1 LVGLS
6 ALRSAGFVLSFA
18 IGDGLI
24 HYILV
29 HHDKGTR
36 SGVPAID
43 AYTGTH
49 HLLIGAYEY
58 FCGSDVRDKAM
69 HFDSSETVVELVKA
83 LYFDQV
89 LNALSVMANSKGHSS
104 EGVLVPLLSLS
115 GSSLS
120 LLDSTYES
128 VEVWVLIVG
137 AQGRTLRQSSIV
149 FILAGIPSVFRG

>member
-1 LVGLS
+1 
-6 ALRSAGFVLSFA
+6 
-18 IGDGLI
+18 
-24 HYILV
+24 
-29 HHDKGTR
+29 
-36 SGVPAID
+36 
-43 AYTGTH
+43 
-49 HLLIGAYEY
+49 
-58 FCGSDVRDKAM
+58 M
-69 HFDSSETVVELVKA
+69 HFDSSQTVVELVKA

-149 FILAGIPSVFRG
+149 FILAGIPSVFRS